1 MRIFLCINHLRTSA
15 HFYYPTVSL
24 AGNTLTI
31 NIFLIILGSK
41 SAEDFQQLSNSQVFI
56 DQRFLCG
63 PYNPRALAW
72 SQRASMSARVMSE
85 SLRPLRRVSCS
96 T

>member
-41 SAEDFQQLSNSQVFI
+41 SAEDYQ
-56 DQRFLCG
+56 
-63 PYNPRALAW
+63 
-72 SQRASMSARVMSE
+72 
-85 SLRPLRRVSCS
+85 
-96 T
+96 

>member
-1 MRIFLCINHLRTSA
+1 MLI
-15 HFYYPTVSL
+15 
-24 AGNTLTI
+24 I
-31 NIFLIILGSK
+31 NILPIILGSQ
-41 SAEDFQQLSNSQVFI
+41 SAEDYQQLSNSQLFI
-56 DQRFLCG
+56 DQWFLCG